1 MQESS
6 FEEIIDRIVQTDSR
20 YHRDAYQFVREALDF
35 TQKKLVKTQRTE
47 PRHVTGQ
54 ELLNGIREYA
64 LAQFGPMTL
73 MVLNEWGV
81 NRCED
86 FGEIVFNMVESGLL
100 AKTKRDDRADFQAG
114 YDFTEA
120 FQLPYLPATKLTLPQ
135 PSPVQAARGS
145 ASKPTKA

>member
-6 FEEIIDRIVQTDSR
+6 FEEIIDRIVQTDPR
-20 YHRDAYQFVREALDF
+20 FQRDAYQFVREALDF
-35 TQKKLVKTQRTE
+35 TQKKLVKTPRNE

-54 ELLNGIREYA
+54 ELLNGIRECA

-100 AKTKRDDRADFQAG
+100 AKTKRDDRADFRTG
-114 YDFTEA
+114 YDFKEA

-135 PSPVQAARGS
+135 SSSVQTARGS
-145 ASKPTKA
+145 TSKPTKA